1 MSNQSGT
8 ESPHS
13 LKGHTPDGSNGASQL
28 GQGMSGMVQL
38 WLSRDLWQGHID
50 WFNTCEL
57 FKQAAALIDAQ
68 PVGQLD
74 VVYIDGIRLSRT

>member
-8 ESPHS
+8 DSPQPS
-13 LKGHTPDGSNGASQL
+13 NGHTPDGSSGASQL